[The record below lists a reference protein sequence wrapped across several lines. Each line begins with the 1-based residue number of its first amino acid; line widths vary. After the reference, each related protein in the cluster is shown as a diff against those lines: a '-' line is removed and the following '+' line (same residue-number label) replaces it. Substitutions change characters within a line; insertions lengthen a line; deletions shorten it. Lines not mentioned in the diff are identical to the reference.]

1 MVLKVLE
8 ARHGREEMARINA
21 REVRRPL
28 TGPTSSHSLSDS
40 VPEIPVAEREA
51 EARCLRTQATR
62 STTGPSLDLTLAPLL
77 FSADATTPDLQ
88 IRKRISAASSHDPS
102 PSLSPSPPPPTERGG
117 GGGGVLA
124 RQSSQPN
131 RLSANRLNDILG
143 IVQNA
148 QNEVQNA
155 LKFRSGNNVTRLPT
169 NASSSPVMDPPSSAL
184 NDSALLT
191 PPSTGTK
198 QPHPPS
204 SSSSSTER
212 RKQLPRN
219 EMFAYSSDEDE
230 EGGERQGGDHRK
242 PSAGQQNKQP
252 SSSSSPSTSLVKDS
266 ELEKTL
272 ETWLTKDHRQQE
284 RERERERLKLSSAS
298 SSSSTRLRKQE
309 GEGSLERKGRSVRGG
324 HEEREEED
332 DGGVADLQCLLA
344 DVLMS
349 SGGEDQ
355 LSEESSAKAGATG
368 SSLRGRFDIL

>member
-1 MVLKVLE
+1 
-8 ARHGREEMARINA
+8 
-21 REVRRPL
+21 
-28 TGPTSSHSLSDS
+28 
-40 VPEIPVAEREA
+40 
-51 EARCLRTQATR
+51 
-62 STTGPSLDLTLAPLL
+62 
-77 FSADATTPDLQ
+77 
-88 IRKRISAASSHDPS
+88 
-102 PSLSPSPPPPTERGG
+102 
-117 GGGGVLA
+117 LA

-198 QPHPPS
+198 QPHPP
-204 SSSSSTER
+204 SSTER

-309 GEGSLERKGRSVRGG
+309 GEGSLERKGRSVRGD